1 MDATENKELR
11 EQLEQ
16 KQKELE
22 QIIKE
27 NSSLRSALHK
37 MQGEIRQLAH
47 VMEARER
54 VAELMN
60 IVALDLKL
68 PTREKFNS
76 QFILQVKAEIMY
88 LTNGSDPYHFYT
100 KENKFDEVGSDP
112 DGEEGKQGEIP
123 QEPGGPDNA

>member
-1 MDATENKELR
+1 MDPIENKELR

-22 QIIKE
+22 QVIKE
-27 NSSLRSALHK
+27 NASLRSAMHK
-37 MQGEIRQLAH
+37 MQGEIRQVAH

-88 LTNGSDPYHFYT
+88 LTNGSDPYKIYT
-100 KENKFDEVGSDP
+100 KEPKADETGSDC
-112 DGEEGKQGEIP
+112 DVDEGKQGEIP
-123 QEPGGPDNA
+123 QEPGVPEKA